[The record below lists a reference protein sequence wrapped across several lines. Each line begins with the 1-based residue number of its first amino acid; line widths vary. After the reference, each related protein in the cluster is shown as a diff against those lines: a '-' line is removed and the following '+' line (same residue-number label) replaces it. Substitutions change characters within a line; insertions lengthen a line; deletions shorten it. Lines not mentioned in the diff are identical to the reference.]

1 MFIRTDDPIR
11 DFDRWDREQAQRLA
25 KLPKCSCCG
34 EPIDQD
40 KALELDGELICDS
53 CIEDNKVY
61 IESED

>member
-1 MFIRTDDPIR
+1 MIYTDDPVR
-11 DFDRWDREQAQRLA
+11 DYERYDAEQAQRLA

-34 EPIDQD
+34 EPIEQEM
-40 KALELDGELICDS
+40 ALELDGEFICDS

>member
-1 MFIRTDDPIR
+1 MFYTDDPIR

-25 KLPKCSCCG
+25 KLPKCSICG

-40 KALELDGELICDS
+40 RALELDGEFICDS